1 MQHLV
6 VWVLLVTSAF
16 VTVFCV
22 TVALSLQNEAS
33 APAEFNKWQLYV
45 HIYRVQLSIACSVHA
60 C

>member
-33 APAEFNKWQLYV
+33 APAVFNK
-45 HIYRVQLSIACSVHA
+45 
-60 C
+60 